1 MLKGLVAF
9 GLTRRPIALLLLAA
23 FIIAGAFAFSKLN
36 IEAYPNPAPV
46 IIEITA
52 QSAGLSAEE
61 MERLYTV
68 PIEVGVSATPGINN
82 IRSTSFYGL
91 SFVRV
96 TFDYGVD
103 YYFALQQIG
112 LNLQQN
118 VNLPNNV
125 QPQIQASSVVGEI
138 YRYQVKGPCAFRPD
152 QSQDHPGLGFA
163 APPAH
168 RARRGA
174 GQHLGRHHEGIRGR
188 GGPRQA
194 GGLRHHAAAARDRDR
209 QRERE
214 YRRAQ
219 HQYRQAVGQYPGH
232 RPDRQRRGLG
242 PDAGAQGRGHRGH
255 HAIAGQWRARTGEG
269 RRAGLRWQ
277 RSPAGQGGP
286 RRRKRRCRRDC
297 GDEPHAAHQRR
308 HRARQGRGREDSIRM
323 EACRRA

>member
-1 MLKGLVAF
+1 MFKGLVAF

-23 FIIAGAFAFSKLN
+23 FIVAGAAAFTKLN

-68 PIEVGVSATPGINN
+68 PIEVGVAATPGVNN

-96 TFDYGVD
+96 TFEYGVD
-103 YYFALQQIG
+103 YYQALQQIG

-118 VNLPNNV
+118 VSLPNNV

-138 YRYQVKGPCAFRPD
+138 YRYQIKGPAHFGLTNLRTI
-152 QSQDHPGLGFA
+152 QDWILQRGLLD
-163 APPAH
+163 

-174 GQHLGRHHEGIRGR
+174 GQHLGRHNQRVRGR

-194 GGLRHHAAAARDRDR
+194 RSLWHHASAAGRGNR
-209 QRERE
+209 QCERQH
-214 YRRAQ
+214 RRAQ
-219 HQYRQAVGQYPGH
+219 HQYRQAIGQYSWNWF
-232 RPDRQRRGLG
+232 DRQRR
-242 PDAGAQGRGHRGH
+242 Q
-255 HAIAGQWRARTGEG
+255 RTT
-269 RRAGLRWQ
+269 
-277 RSPAGQGGP
+277 
-286 RRRKRRCRRDC
+286 
-297 GDEPHAAHQRR
+297 
-308 HRARQGRGREDSIRM
+308 
-323 EACRRA
+323 